1 MSVSEIST
9 TATQANAAERCVAG
23 DASLARAFA
32 FLGKRWNGI
41 ALGMLSRGP
50 TGFRELSRAIGG
62 VSDSVLSE
70 RLSDLTAA
78 GLITRTVCEGPPL
91 SVSYALSDRGA
102 ALIPALEQIAL
113 WAQEHLPAADAG
125 AAC

>member
-1 MSVSEIST
+1 VSETSA
-9 TATQANAAERCVAG
+9 TAAPAGVDARCVAG
-23 DASLARAFA
+23 DAALARAFE

-41 ALGMLSRGP
+41 VLGVLSGGP
-50 TGFRELSRAIGG
+50 AGFRELSRAIGG

-78 GLITRTVCEGPPL
+78 GLITRTVAEGPPL

-102 ALIPALEQIAL
+102 ALIPALEQISR
-113 WAQEHLPAADAG
+113 WAQEHLPAAAG
-125 AAC
+125 PAC

>member
-1 MSVSEIST
+1 VSETSST
-9 TATQANAAERCVAG
+9 AAPGGVGERCVAG

-41 ALGMLSRGP
+41 VLGMLSRGP
-50 TGFRELSRAIGG
+50 AGFRELSRAIGG

-78 GLITRTVCEGPPL
+78 GLITRTVAEGPPL

-102 ALIPALEQIAL
+102 ALIPALEQISL
-113 WAQEHLPAADAG
+113 WAQEHLPADTTP
-125 AAC
+125 AC

>member
-1 MSVSEIST
+1 MSETSAS
-9 TATQANAAERCVAG
+9 AAPASGVGERCVAG

-50 TGFRELSRAIGG
+50 AGFRELSRAIGG

-78 GLITRTVCEGPPL
+78 GLITRTVSEGPPL

-102 ALIPALEQIAL
+102 ALIPALEQISL
-113 WAQEHLPAADAG
+113 WAQEHLPADAG
-125 AAC
+125 PAC

>member
-1 MSVSEIST
+1 MSETS
-9 TATQANAAERCVAG
+9 ATPADIAVPPSCVAG
-23 DASLARAFA
+23 DAALARAFA

-91 SVSYALSDRGA
+91 SVAYALSDRGA

-113 WAQEHLPAADAG
+113 WAQEHLPADAG
-125 AAC
+125 GAC